1 MENEERRKT
10 LAASKLM
17 KIENRGKDFW
27 KQSRET
33 KRRESLEY
41 SSVQNTGRNETFL
54 ESTFGRRRNRP

>member
-1 MENEERRKT
+1 MENEEGRKT

>member
-1 MENEERRKT
+1 MENEEGRKT

-54 ESTFGRRRNRP
+54 ESTFGRRRNRH